1 MVELFA
7 FRDFL
12 GYPVLIG
19 TGPVRRRTKAPHAGQ
34 VERATSLRTL
44 GHEPPGRDSDTTLR

>member
-1 MVELFA
+1 VVELFA

-12 GYPVLIG
+12 GYPVLMG

-44 GHEPPGRDSDTTLR
+44 GRGPPGWDSDTML